1 MVNNMWNLE
10 TGDEIVR
17 LPNGG
22 TLTKRCFLDPRGIPM
37 TAIELSNGRLSFS
50 VLPERGMDV
59 GEIALGPDKMSW
71 ERSKDYLLHPSNVD
85 LQASGGTGW
94 LNGFYGA
101 VASIGPEL
109 FGTPGEGFSLHGSGS
124 YSLTLPSSV
133 QVTWDTEGLCIEGTV
148 VVCDESG
155 ETSFIKNVVMRSR
168 WNSAVLLRE
177 EHTTNVSKQT
187 QVVDDGYHVQLS
199 GTYLHQGGRY
209 VLPVHAYEMLLRDMA
224 PPEADPFE
232 IPSIETGKYPI
243 RCYQYVPRPVKGLH
257 QLDDLAPYLGELD
270 RSREITAEMIVN
282 TANTGA
288 GFVIRPLIDFPRSL
302 IAKEINDSFM
312 FALEPSKTRPN
323 RMSQKKTDG
332 EALYV
337 QPGEGVHSKCLIGVS
352 RSTEDIVQL
361 ERIIQSAVTVES

>member
-1 MVNNMWNLE
+1 MAQDMWNLE

-22 TLTKRCFLDPRGIPM
+22 SLVKRRFLDPRGMPM
-37 TAIELSNGRLSFS
+37 TAIELSNGKLSFS
-50 VLPERGMDV
+50 VLPERGMDI
-59 GEIALGPDKMSW
+59 GEISLGPDLMSW

-85 LQASGGTGW
+85 LQEAGGTGW
-94 LNGFYGA
+94 LYGFYGA

-124 YSLTLPSSV
+124 YSLTVPSSV
-133 QVTWDTEGLCIEGTV
+133 QVTWNTEGIRIEGRV
-148 VVCDESG
+148 VVRDESG
-155 ETSFIKNVVMRSR
+155 EASFVKYVIMRSR

-177 EHTTNVSKQT
+177 EHTTNVSMQT

-209 VLPVHAYEMLLRDMA
+209 VLPVHAHEMLLRDMA

-232 IPSIETGKYPI
+232 IPSIEAGKYPI

-257 QLDDLAPYLGELD
+257 QLEELAPYLDDLD
-270 RSREITAEMIVN
+270 ASRGVTAEMIVN

-288 GFVIRPLIDFPRSL
+288 GFVIRPLLDFPRSL

-337 QPGEGVHSKCLIGVS
+337 QPEEEIHSQCLIGLS
-352 RSTEDIVQL
+352 RSTQDIVQL
-361 ERIIQSAVTVES
+361 ESIIRSTVKPES